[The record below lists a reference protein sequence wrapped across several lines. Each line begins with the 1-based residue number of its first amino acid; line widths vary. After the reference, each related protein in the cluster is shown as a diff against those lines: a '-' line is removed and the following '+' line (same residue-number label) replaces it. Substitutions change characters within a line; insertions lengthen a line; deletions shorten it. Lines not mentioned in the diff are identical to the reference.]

1 VIKSLDILKALYEK
15 ATKKQETVFYKGIR
29 IKRLML
35 KSTRKYYEM
44 ALSVFIG
51 NQIIKKLESIDEP
64 KSIERI
70 REGLAASNSN
80 ISGQWIDLA
89 GMVAPDQAVQEL
101 IMKIKSKDINTL
113 EELASGFEHIHNAYD
128 IFVWDWTTR
137 ILSER
142 YGLNVNNID
151 ADQLLELISKWETES
166 IKLDKMILNDSTKE
180 FDDSSKIG
188 FGIDGDQAVADKDF
202 NAVRGISEENKF
214 IAGIHKEM
222 IQIEAQAA
230 ALRASLEKI

>member
-1 VIKSLDILKALYEK
+1 
-15 ATKKQETVFYKGIR
+15 
-29 IKRLML
+29 ML

-51 NQIIKKLESIDEP
+51 NQIIKKLESISGL
-64 KSIERI
+64 KSIEHI

-89 GMVAPDQAVQEL
+89 GMVAPEQAVQDF
-101 IMKIKSKDINTL
+101 IMKVKSKAINTL
-113 EELASGFEHIHNAYD
+113 EELSSGLEHIHNAYD
-128 IFVWDWTTR
+128 IFTWDWTTR

-142 YGLNVNNID
+142 YGLEVENID
-151 ADQLLELISKWETES
+151 TEQLLELISKWETES

-188 FGIDGDQAVADKDF
+188 FGIDGDQTVADKDF
-202 NAVRGISEENKF
+202 VAVRGISEENKF

-222 IQIEAQAA
+222 IQIESQAA
-230 ALRASLEKI
+230 AMRASLEKM